1 MTPLSLSNPFR
12 YVAEKTFWT
21 PKTEKTNIS
30 QLLLLRKALEL
41 DVGHES
47 VENSE
52 VIFKYV
58 FHFHFHFVFIL
69 FLSLSLSLSL
79 YLSISLSI
87 YLMLTIIGYQFRFPP
102 RSGASQSR
110 SRVTIRPS
118 RTRIY
123 RNNRHQTPGNC
134 VGFALQ

>member
-1 MTPLSLSNPFR
+1 MKAQQQQLSMTPLSMSNPFR

-52 VIFKYV
+52 VLFTYV
-58 FHFHFHFVFIL
+58 FHFHFHFVYF
-69 FLSLSLSLSL
+69 SLSVCFSL
-79 YLSISLSI
+79 YL
-87 YLMLTIIGYQFRFPP
+87 MLNIIGYQFRFPS

-110 SRVTIRPS
+110 SRDTIRPS

-123 RNNRHQTPGNC
+123 RNNRHKTPGNR
-134 VGFALQ
+134 VSFAIQ

>member
-1 MTPLSLSNPFR
+1 MKAQQQQLSMTPLSLSNPFR

-58 FHFHFHFVFIL
+58 FHFHFHFVYF
-69 FLSLSLSLSL
+69 SLSLSVCFSL
-79 YLSISLSI
+79 YL
-87 YLMLTIIGYQFRFPP
+87 MLNIIGYQFRFPP